1 MIRME
6 AIDLTPVQN
15 KYPGM
20 WVGFADDQIT
30 VLAVGK
36 TPQEVVEK
44 AKENGYEDPVLMHM
58 PKQNITY
65 VGYGI

>member
-1 MIRME
+1 
-6 AIDLTPVQN
+6 
-15 KYPGM
+15 M